1 MRFWQRVISSLIIL
15 GLTGLV
21 GSILILAVGGDIGK
35 ALGAFFQGIMGST
48 YHITEVLVRA
58 TPLILAGLGVAVAFQ
73 ARFFNIGAEGQLYM
87 GAAAAAWVGLYFPPL
102 PLYLHLGLAMAA
114 GFLLGGAWALIPGIL
129 KSQFKIPEVINT
141 IMFNYIAINL
151 VGILVR
157 TVMSDPE
164 SPLPMSARLPDFLYM
179 PLLLEPN
186 RLHAGF
192 LVALA
197 CAALLYLF
205 LYKTVWGFELRA
217 VGANARACACAG
229 ISVKK
234 SIVLSSLISGGL
246 AGFAGGSEILGVHGR
261 LMEGISADF
270 GYIAIIVALLGKNHP
285 LGVVLAGLGIA
296 ALQIGA
302 ATMQRRAGIP
312 ASISLIIMG
321 LLVLLILSQ
330 QYIGVFGRKKGGA
343 KHGS

>member
-1 MRFWQRVISSLIIL
+1 MRLWREIISAALILAVTSLVASV
-15 GLTGLV
+15 LV
-21 GSILILAVGGDIGK
+21 LAVGGDIVK
-35 ALGAFFQGIMGST
+35 AFSAFYKGIIGSF
-48 YHITEVLVRA
+48 YHFTEVLVRA
-58 TPLILAGLGVAVAFQ
+58 TPLILAGLGVAAAFQ
-73 ARFFNIGAEGQLYM
+73 VRFFNIGAEGQLYM
-87 GAAAAAWVGLYFPPL
+87 GAAAAAWVGLYFPPM
-102 PLYLHLGLAMAA
+102 PLYLHLGLAMLA
-114 GFLLGGAWALIPGIL
+114 GFLFGGVWAVIPGVL

-157 TVMSDPE
+157 TLMADPD
-164 SPLPMSARLPDFLYM
+164 SPLPMSPRLPDALHM
-179 PLLLEPN
+179 PLLAEPT

-192 LVALA
+192 VVALA
-197 CAALLYLF
+197 CAVLLYLF
-205 LYKTVWGFELRA
+205 LYKTVWGFELRS
-217 VGANARACACAG
+217 VGINPRACTCAG

-234 SIVLSSLISGGL
+234 NIVVSSLISGGL

-261 LMEGISADF
+261 LMEGISAEF

-321 LLVLLILSQ
+321 LLVILILSK
-330 QYIGVFGRKKGGA
+330 QYLMKYLIKDRGQ
-343 KHGS
+343 